1 MLLLRDGT
9 RTMTPRTQSATTL
22 RQDLSLALFLV
33 VLCVVMRLLP
43 HVSNFSPVAAAAL
56 FAGMTI
62 KTRWLAIAVPL
73 AAMLVSD
80 AFLGGYGW
88 QMMAA
93 VYGALALPAAIGML
107 ARKMRV
113 AYVAIGGALAASL
126 IFYVI
131 TNFAVWALST
141 LYTPDVKGLLECY
154 VAALPFLKYTVAGD
168 LFWSV
173 ALFGGAALLRQRTER
188 SDTTLAPQ
196 A

>member
-9 RTMTPRTQSATTL
+9 RTMTQRAVSASTL
-22 RQDLSLALFLV
+22 RQDLLLALFLV
-33 VLCVVMRLLP
+33 VLCIVMRLVP

-56 FAGMTI
+56 FAGMTLS
-62 KTRWLAIAVPL
+62 RRSLAVAVPL

-80 AFLGGYGW
+80 AILGGYGW

-93 VYGALALPAAIGML
+93 VYGALALPAVIGMV
-107 ARKMRV
+107 ARKARV
-113 AYVAIGGALAASL
+113 AYVAVGGALASSL
-126 IFYVI
+126 IFYAI

-141 LYTPDVKGLLECY
+141 LYTPDFKGLLECY

-173 ALFGGAALLRQRTER
+173 ALFGGAALLRRRTER
-188 SDTTLAPQ
+188 SDVTLAPQ

>member
-1 MLLLRDGT
+1 
-9 RTMTPRTQSATTL
+9 MTPRTQSATSL
-22 RQDLSLALFLV
+22 RQDLLLALFLV

-43 HVSNFSPVAAAAL
+43 HVSNFSPIAAAAL

-62 KTRWLAIAVPL
+62 KARWLAIAVPL
-73 AAMLVSD
+73 AAMLISD

-88 QMMAA
+88 QMMVA
-93 VYGALALPAAIGML
+93 VYGALALPAVIGML
-107 ARKMRV
+107 ARKARV
-113 AYVAIGGALAASL
+113 ASVAIGGALAASL
-126 IFYVI
+126 IFYAI

-141 LYTPDVKGLLECY
+141 LYTPDFNGLLECY
-154 VAALPFLKYTVAGD
+154 IAALPFLKWTVAGD

-173 ALFGGAALLRQRTER
+173 ALFGGAALLRRRAER

>member
-9 RTMTPRTQSATTL
+9 RTMTQRTQSATTL
-22 RQDLSLALFLV
+22 RQDLLLALFLV
-33 VLCVVMRLLP
+33 VLCVVMRLVP

-56 FAGMTI
+56 FAGMTL

-93 VYGALALPAAIGML
+93 VYGALALPAVIGL
-107 ARKMRV
+107 FARNQRI
-113 AYVAIGGALAASL
+113 AYVAIGGALASSL
-126 IFYVI
+126 IFYAI

-154 VAALPFLKYTVAGD
+154 VAALPFLKYTIAGD

-173 ALFGGAALLRQRTER
+173 ALFGGAALLRRHTER
-188 SDTTLAPQ
+188 SDAALAPQ
-196 A
+196 P